1 MEDLKMKKPLHM
13 LCGVNIGDY
22 EFKHDTI
29 IDVVKKYKFGL
40 ENGNLFRYLQLRVD
54 QGRPTKERLY
64 EWAKYLADN
73 EVYFQISNN
82 YPRIGELYTILDK
95 EDLKILSDVG
105 GEYFLGDDIGEF
117 GGWYSSRAKGY
128 RMGENPVQG
137 MTNCQEAKDMY
148 VRQVGKIVDL
158 LHGNGAELV
167 GSCQAVAAFPYDYD
181 AGADYMLV
189 EIAPRNMEILL
200 NFARGSQ
207 RAYRKD
213 VIGAW
218 LAHEF
223 YGGYHQ
229 EDPLKAKRF
238 KMEYYDT
245 YLAGFD
251 FICLESGFRG
261 LYSHVEKPL
270 PADHPLAKSYLKET
284 EDFAQFCNKDIRPGK
299 NGPITKVAFVQG
311 NLDGYMAGNS
321 GFLWGQFY
329 DKQWGFKAP
338 EFSYRILDEVYHGSE
353 WNDGRN
359 AGDHDYSNAPGYG
372 VYDVIPAT
380 TPLDVMKQYE
390 WVIFCGWNTMTPEIY
405 ETLKAYVKGGGK
417 VLISAAHMR
426 DSIDRNEKGNFVG
439 EDIEEFIGAKIGD
452 GLINTCD
459 GFKFSRN
466 SIAPGVIYPGTLDRM
481 TDPAWSGGYTD
492 YVKVEPTTAHVAA
505 YVSDTFLP
513 APDRDFPA
521 VIENKYGDGYVIFMA
536 TSEYPGAPEV
546 FPLYKIMTK
555 QVLCASHRTSDIKVI
570 GSDKLRFA
578 VYGDEEN
585 YKVYILNTDYNSEQR
600 ARVYYNGELIFNKLI
615 DVIGVETVEFKK

>member
-1 MEDLKMKKPLHM
+1 MKKPLRM
-13 LCGVNIGDY
+13 LVGVNIGDY
-22 EFKHDTI
+22 EFNHDTI
-29 IDVVKKYKFGL
+29 IDVIKKYKFGL
-40 ENGNLFRYLQLRVD
+40 ENGNLFRFLQLRMD
-54 QGRPTKERLY
+54 RGRPTKERLY
-64 EWAKYLADN
+64 EWAKYLHDN
-73 EVYFQISNN
+73 EIYFHIKCNH
-82 YPRIGELYTILDK
+82 PRIGDLYTILDK
-95 EDLKILSDVG
+95 EDLKILNEVG
-105 GEYFLGDDIGEF
+105 GEYFLGDNIGEF

-137 MTNCQEAKDMY
+137 MTNCKEAKDTY
-148 VRQVGKIVDL
+148 VRQIGKFVDFL
-158 LHGNGAELV
+158 KENGAKSV
-167 GSCQAVAAFPYDYD
+167 CSTQAVAASPYDYD
-181 AGADYMLV
+181 AGVDEILV
-189 EIAPRNMEILL
+189 EIGPRNTEITL
-200 NFARGSQ
+200 NFARGAE
-207 RAYRKD
+207 RAYGKNF
-213 VIGAW
+213 IGAW

-238 KMEYYDT
+238 KVEYYGT
-245 YLAGFD
+245 YMAGYD
-251 FICLESGFRG
+251 YICLESGYRG
-261 LYSHVEKPL
+261 LHSHVTKPV

-329 DKQWGFKAP
+329 DKQWGFAAP

-359 AGDHDYSNAPGYG
+359 AGDYDYSNAPGYG
-372 VYDVIPAT
+372 TYDVIPAT
-380 TPLDVMKQYE
+380 CPLDVMKQYE

-439 EDIEEFIGAKIGD
+439 EDIEEFIGAKIGE

-459 GFKFSRN
+459 GFKFARN
-466 SIAPGVIYPGTLDRM
+466 SIVDGVIYPGTLDRM

-492 YVKVEPTTAHVAA
+492 YIKVEPTTAKVAT
-505 YVSDTFLP
+505 YVSDTFIP
-513 APDRDFPA
+513 APERDFPA

-555 QVLCASHRTSDIKVI
+555 AVLCASHRTSDIKVI

-585 YKVYILNTDYNSEQR
+585 YKVYIMNTDYNSEQR
-600 ARVYYNGELIFNKLI
+600 ARVYYNGELVFNKLI
-615 DVIGVETVEFKK
+615 DVIGIETVEFKSKQK

>member
-1 MEDLKMKKPLHM
+1 MKKPLHM
-13 LCGVNIGDY
+13 LAGVNIGDY
-22 EFKHDTI
+22 EFNHDTI
-29 IDVVKKYKFGL
+29 IDVIKKYKFGL
-40 ENGNLFRYLQLRVD
+40 ENGNLFRFLHLRVD
-54 QGRPTKERLY
+54 MGRPSKERLY

-95 EDLKILSDVG
+95 DDLKILSEVG

-128 RMGENPVQG
+128 KMGENPVQG

-213 VIGAW
+213 IIGAW

-251 FICLESGFRG
+251 FICLESGYRG
-261 LYSHVEKPL
+261 LHSHVEKPL
-270 PADHPLAKSYLKET
+270 PEDHPLPKSYLKET
-284 EDFAQFCNKDIRPGK
+284 EDFAEFCNKDIRPGK

-321 GFLWGQFY
+321 SCLWGQFY
-329 DKQWGFKAP
+329 DKQWGFAAP

-353 WNDGRN
+353 WNDGKN

-372 VYDVIPAT
+372 LYDVIPAT
-380 TPLDVMKQYE
+380 TPLDVMQQYE

-417 VLISAAHMR
+417 LLISAAHMR
-426 DSIDRNEKGNFVG
+426 DSIDRKEKGSFVG
-439 EDIEEFIGAKIGD
+439 KDIEEFIGAKIGE

-459 GFKFSRN
+459 GFKFARS
-466 SIAPGVIYPGTLDRM
+466 SIVDGVIYPGTLDRM
-481 TDPAWSGGYTD
+481 TDPAWSGGYTG
-492 YVKVEPTTAHVAA
+492 YIKVEPTTAKVAC
-505 YVSDTFLP
+505 YVSDTFRP
-513 APDRDFPA
+513 TPERDFPA
-521 VIENKYGDGYVIFMA
+521 VIENKYGDGQVIFMA

-555 QVLCASHRTSDIKVI
+555 AVLCASHRTADIKVI

-585 YKVYILNTDYNSEQR
+585 YKVYIMNTDYNSEQR
-600 ARVYYNGELIFNKLI
+600 AKVIYKGEVIYNKLI

>member
-1 MEDLKMKKPLHM
+1 MKKPLHM
-13 LCGVNIGDY
+13 LAGVNIGDY
-22 EFKHDTI
+22 EFNHDTI
-29 IDVVKKYKFGL
+29 IDVIKKYKFGL
-40 ENGNLFRYLQLRVD
+40 ENGNLFRVLHLRVD
-54 QGRPTKERLY
+54 MGRPSKERLY

-95 EDLKILSDVG
+95 DDLKILSEVG

-128 RMGENPVQG
+128 KMGENPVQG

-213 VIGAW
+213 IIGAW

-251 FICLESGFRG
+251 FICLESGYRG
-261 LYSHVEKPL
+261 LHSHVEKPL
-270 PADHPLAKSYLKET
+270 PEDHPLPKSYLKET
-284 EDFAQFCNKDIRPGK
+284 EDFAEFCNKDIRPGK

-321 GFLWGQFY
+321 SCLWGQFY
-329 DKQWGFKAP
+329 DKQWGFAAP

-353 WNDGRN
+353 WNDGKN

-372 VYDVIPAT
+372 LYDVIPAT
-380 TPLDVMKQYE
+380 TPLDVMQQYE

-417 VLISAAHMR
+417 LLISAAHMR
-426 DSIDRNEKGNFVG
+426 DSIDRKEKGSFVG
-439 EDIEEFIGAKIGD
+439 KDIEEFIGAKIGE

-459 GFKFSRN
+459 GFKFARS
-466 SIAPGVIYPGTLDRM
+466 SIVDGVIYPGTLDRM

-492 YVKVEPTTAHVAA
+492 YIKVEPTTAKVAC
-505 YVSDTFLP
+505 YVSDTFRP
-513 APDRDFPA
+513 TPERDFPA
-521 VIENKYGDGYVIFMA
+521 VIENKYGDGQVIFMA

-555 QVLCASHRTSDIKVI
+555 AVLCASHRTADIKVI

-585 YKVYILNTDYNSEQR
+585 YKVYIMNTDYNSEQR
-600 ARVYYNGELIFNKLI
+600 AKVIYKGEVIYNKLI

>member
-1 MEDLKMKKPLHM
+1 MKKPLHM
-13 LCGVNIGDY
+13 LAGVNIGDY
-22 EFKHDTI
+22 EFNHDTI
-29 IDVVKKYKFGL
+29 IDVIKKYKFGK
-40 ENGNLFRYLQLRVD
+40 ENGNLFRFLQLRVD
-54 QGRPTKERLY
+54 KGRPSKERLY

-95 EDLKILSDVG
+95 DDLKILSEVG

-128 RMGENPVQG
+128 KMGENPVQG

-158 LHGNGAELV
+158 LHGNGAPLV

-213 VIGAW
+213 IIGAW

-238 KMEYYDT
+238 KTEYYDT

-251 FICLESGFRG
+251 FICLESGYRG

-284 EDFAQFCNKDIRPGK
+284 EDFAEFCNNDIRPGK

-329 DKQWGFKAP
+329 DKQWGFAAP

-372 VYDVIPAT
+372 LYDVIPAT
-380 TPLDVMKQYE
+380 CPLDVMKQYE

-405 ETLKAYVKGGGK
+405 ETVKAYVKGGGK

-426 DSIDRNEKGNFVG
+426 DSIDRKEKGNFVG

-459 GFKFSRN
+459 GFKFARN

-492 YVKVEPTTAHVAA
+492 YVKVEPTTAHVAT
-505 YVSDTFLP
+505 YVSDTFRP
-513 APDRDFPA
+513 EPERDFPA

-536 TSEYPGAPEV
+536 TGEYPGAPEV

-555 QVLCASHRTSDIKVI
+555 AVLSASHRTADIKVI

-585 YKVYILNTDYNSEQR
+585 YKVYIMNTDYNSEQR
-600 ARVYYNGELIFNKLI
+600 ARVYYKGELIYNKLI